1 MTKIELADLQ
11 SPMTYSEYVAQ
22 IQDLLQ
28 AGEENSL
35 SYDESQLEFTALNQK
50 RMARWDRRFAKMGF
64 SRPSNLNV
72 SSMTWLVITEG
83 WCGDAAHIIPVIK
96 QLSDDLGIERLLF
109 INRDRNL
116 DIMDQF
122 LTNGGR
128 SIPVMIV
135 LSEQGEV
142 LGNWGPRPM
151 ELQNYFMG
159 QKSKPDFNY
168 PEVQIGLQGWYNK
181 DKGQTTAAEII
192 QMMHT
197 LVS

>member
-1 MTKIELADLQ
+1 MNKIDLADLHG
-11 SPMTYSEYVAQ
+11 PMTYSEYGSQ

-28 AGEENSL
+28 AGEENVL
-35 SYDESQLEFTALNQK
+35 AYDESQLEFTALNQK

-64 SRPSNLNV
+64 SVPSDLNV

-96 QLSDDLGIERLLF
+96 QLSDDLGVGRLLF

-135 LSEQGEV
+135 LSEEGEV
-142 LGNWGPRPM
+142 LGKWGPRPV
-151 ELQNYFMG
+151 ERQNYFME
-159 QKSKPDFNY
+159 QKRKPDFNY

-192 QMMHT
+192 QMMQ
-197 LVS
+197 SIGS